1 MQLHVMDSFVL
12 NPQQLPV
19 SDSPTMNKQTEVHL
33 ETFKVK
39 LCTVIQFCILKN
51 NCDLL

>member
-33 ETFKVK
+33 ETFKSK
-39 LCTVIQFCILKN
+39 IMYSDTVLYFEK
-51 NCDLL
+51 